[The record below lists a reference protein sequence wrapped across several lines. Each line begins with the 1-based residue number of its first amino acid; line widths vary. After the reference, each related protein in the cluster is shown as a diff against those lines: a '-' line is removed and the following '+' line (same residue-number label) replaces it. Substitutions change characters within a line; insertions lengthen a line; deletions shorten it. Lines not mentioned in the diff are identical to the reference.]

1 MSRCTTARSVL
12 ALLAAALLALQ
23 LFAPTGTFASAH
35 TLGETQ
41 ANDAPGIALA
51 LKATTAS
58 DAEIL
63 REPGRSRMP
72 HTAPH
77 TRDKRRG
84 AASGDGPERPL
95 IIRRAAVPA
104 PPVAGSPHPRVPRS
118 SGVRSP
124 AVLQVFRC

>member
-23 LFAPTGTFASAH
+23 LFAPAGTFASAH

-41 ANDAPGIALA
+41 AKDAPGIALA
-51 LKATTAS
+51 LQPTAAA
-58 DAEIL
+58 DGETI
-63 REPGRSRMP
+63 REPGRSRLP
-72 HTAPH
+72 HTTPH

-95 IIRRAAVPA
+95 IIRRAADPA
-104 PPVAGSPHPRVPRS
+104 PPAAGAPHPRVPRS

>member
-1 MSRCTTARSVL
+1 MSRCTKARSVL

-23 LFAPTGTFASAH
+23 LFAPTGTFAPAH
-35 TLGETQ
+35 TLGESQ
-41 ANDAPGIALA
+41 ANDAPGITLA
-51 LKATTAS
+51 LKATATA
-58 DAEIL
+58 DGETL

-72 HTAPH
+72 HSAPH

-84 AASGDGPERPL
+84 AAPGNGPERPL
-95 IIRRAAVPA
+95 VIRRAAVPA
-104 PPVAGSPHPRVPRS
+104 PPAAGSPHPRVPRS

>member
-23 LFAPTGTFASAH
+23 FFAPTGTFAPAY

-51 LKATTAS
+51 PQPAAAADGET
-58 DAEIL
+58 I
-63 REPGRSRMP
+63 REPGRSRAP
-72 HTAPH
+72 HSAPH
-77 TRDKRRG
+77 TRDNRRG

-104 PPVAGSPHPRVPRS
+104 PPAAGSPHPRVPRS